1 MLSHKCDS
9 DIGLWLSI
17 FLFTCRYQSWTAGTS
32 SEGSRC
38 NSRAPGKC
46 QMGFGWNT
54 MLILFETLLPMSRSS
69 QLWQSKHICC
79 VYMTLFNC
87 PNWQPLSLFIGS
99 LHWLSSWRWWPS
111 IGGGEDCISHSGGQK
126 WAIWPIFFANLT
138 NYISP
143 DGEFCF
149 CHLVFGVFRPQIHV
163 FWGPIHEFPK
173 MMATHRKWPSFSEF
187 RDFLTIGPQNTCIWG
202 QNTPNT
208 RWQQQNS
215 PSRDM

>member
-111 IGGGEDCISHSGGQK
+111 MWGGKIVSATLEARNGRFDPFFLQISQITYLQMENFVFAILYLVYFALKYMYFEDLSRISENGGY
-126 WAIWPIFFANLT
+126 L
-138 NYISP
+138 
-143 DGEFCF
+143 
-149 CHLVFGVFRPQIHV
+149 
-163 FWGPIHEFPK
+163 
-173 MMATHRKWPSFSEF
+173 
-187 RDFLTIGPQNTCIWG
+187 
-202 QNTPNT
+202 
-208 RWQQQNS
+208 
-215 PSRDM
+215 